1 MDARG
6 MVGMATKRWNRA
18 QLDALLAGMG
28 FEADGSDD
36 DEFSGM
42 TAAELR
48 SLVEAGFVNLDGQA
62 HESFDVSYF
71 LGLMDETG
79 ALAGGRIDRYA
90 GNPDFL
96 LSIDRLD
103 LPGGDARQQVKFLR
117 RTLGCDEVYDLDDG
131 GIGVWW
137 D

>member
-1 MDARG
+1 
-6 MVGMATKRWNRA
+6 
-18 QLDALLAGMG
+18 
-28 FEADGSDD
+28 
-36 DEFSGM
+36 M

-96 LSIDRLD
+96 LSIDASICPAATPATGEVPPSD
-103 LPGGDARQQVKFLR
+103 PGLR
-117 RTLGCDEVYDLDDG
+117 
-131 GIGVWW
+131 
-137 D
+137 